1 MAMTSSEKITPPASP
16 STPADLQTLIGGG
29 PTRRWWQRSTLWLG
43 VAVLLYAWRE
53 GDANMRGV
61 WLCTR
66 NDALS
71 NVAVMLAALGVFGTG
86 RNWPDL
92 VVAGVMAALAIS
104 GGWSVV
110 RQARQEL
117 AHASKENQPQA
128 L

>member
-1 MAMTSSEKITPPASP
+1 
-16 STPADLQTLIGGG
+16 
-29 PTRRWWQRSTLWLG
+29 
-43 VAVLLYAWRE
+43 
-53 GDANMRGV
+53 
-61 WLCTR
+61 
-66 NDALS
+66 LS

>member
-1 MAMTSSEKITPPASP
+1 
-16 STPADLQTLIGGG
+16 
-29 PTRRWWQRSTLWLG
+29 
-43 VAVLLYAWRE
+43 
-53 GDANMRGV
+53 
-61 WLCTR
+61 
-66 NDALS
+66 
-71 NVAVMLAALGVFGTG
+71 MLAALGVFGTG

>member
-1 MAMTSSEKITPPASP
+1 MLAFGVFVIGRVAWGAWQGITPEALTMGSVGLL
-16 STPADLQTLIGGG
+16 ALAANV
-29 PTRRWWQRSTLWLG
+29 G
-43 VAVLLYAWRE
+43 VALLLYAWRD

-86 RNWPDL
+86 RSWPDL

>member
-1 MAMTSSEKITPPASP
+1 MGSVGLLALA
-16 STPADLQTLIGGG
+16 ANV
-29 PTRRWWQRSTLWLG
+29 G
-43 VAVLLYAWRE
+43 VALLLYAWRD

-110 RQARQEL
+110 RQDRQEL